1 MNNGYFTKD
10 NLTELVSWFQVGE
23 SVHINQRTC
32 GGMVVGSD
40 LIRRDGDHLTIS
52 RVIGCTLC
60 EPKKWTPYNEQIA
73 GQIAKKLMKN
83 RQRRKAERDRLS
95 RLAAESAP
103 KVIINNGGAE

>member
-1 MNNGYFTKD
+1 
-10 NLTELVSWFQVGE
+10 
-23 SVHINQRTC
+23 
-32 GGMVVGSD
+32 MVVGSD

-52 RVIGCTLC
+52 RVIGCTLR

-73 GQIAKKLMKN
+73 GQTAKKLMKN